1 MVCKIGVKFHS
12 LAWEY
17 PIFPIQFIEE
27 IIFAYCVFLAPLSN
41 INRPYHSSVGKE
53 SDYCNAGEPGMI
65 PGSGRSPGE
74 ENGNP
79 LQYSF
84 LENPMARGAWRATVH
99 GVTESDMTEYTHT
112 HTTGWSS
119 LSWLIQRVNLRC
131 QKEHIREAQVVS
143 GRPMYQ
149 RSWYV
154 VISGMISWSQFS
166 PLQV

>member
-1 MVCKIGVKFHS
+1 MSKTCR
-12 LAWEY
+12 
-17 PIFPIQFIEE
+17 
-27 IIFAYCVFLAPLSN
+27 APLLIHKSHGTWGRN
-41 INRPYHSSVGKE
+41 KLDVWNHRDFIIAITAGGAVVKHPPANAGRARDSGSILGQEDPLEKKMATHSSILSWKIPWPE
-53 SDYCNAGEPGMI
+53 EPGGLQSM
-65 PGSGRSPGE
+65 GSQSRTWLS
-74 ENGNP
+74 
-79 LQYSF
+79 
-84 LENPMARGAWRATVH
+84 
-99 GVTESDMTEYTHT
+99 THT